1 MNALLFWHWWILA
14 AALIV
19 LEMIVP
25 GVFMLWLGI
34 AAGVTGLAAFVAPGI
49 IWQVQGLIFAVLSV
63 ASVWAWRSYQRRHPT
78 ESDRPM
84 LNLRAQ
90 QYIGRRLVLDQPIVN
105 GRGNARVGDSSWRV
119 EGPDL
124 PAGTPVVVTGVDGTL
139 LKVERAA

>member
-34 AAGVTGLAAFVAPGI
+34 AAGVTGLVAFVAPGI

>member
-1 MNALLFWHWWILA
+1 MSELLFWHWWILA
-14 AALIV
+14 AVLIV

-34 AAGVTGLAAFVAPGI
+34 AAGVTGLVAFAAPGTM
-49 IWQVQGLIFAVLSV
+49 WQVQGLIFAVLSV

-78 ESDRPM
+78 ESDQPM

-90 QYIGRRLVLDQPIVN
+90 QYIGRRLVLDEPIVN
-105 GRGNARVGDSSWRV
+105 GRGNARVGDTRWRV

-124 PAGTPVVVTGVDGTL
+124 PAGTQVVVTGVDGTL